1 MRKFPL
7 TKSKEKVGRNGLKV
21 EKPNRVSK
29 DEASLIRRMKS
40 ATESNPRTGLPEKV
54 TVVEAAR
61 KADDFNPGDRIPVV
75 VNKQEFEAMKR
86 HFGEPREHP
95 ETGVMQFGFGGNDQG
110 RSMANAGG
118 GGARGDSRGGG
129 RGGAMQGPNRDG
141 STMDVNPSGG
151 RAMQGPNRDG
161 STMDVNPTGAFNG
174 ARMGGAM
181 QGPNLDG
188 STIDVNPEGI
198 GNFENPDYQKPTTK
212 METPIPLKALM
223 QFAGMIAPTPFGLG
237 MKIGDYMGDLVG
249 QDQAAV
255 DAGLLESTRM
265 DDSVMGR
272 VDNIKGQGIGSF
284 GNAASDDRAAN
295 LNGLGGGMVGG
306 NQSNGLGRPISLG
319 QLPDVN
325 IAAMIKRGEIT
336 ADNAAALGLPL
347 QRYQQIAKQV
357 MPATPSAATAAAD
370 ASAQNQPYSPLNIT
384 GSSSFQTWPW
394 NNN

>member
-7 TKSKEKVGRNGLKV
+7 NKSKTKVGRNGLKI
-21 EKPNRVSK
+21 EKPERVSK
-29 DEASLIRRMKS
+29 DETSLIRRMKN

-61 KADDFNPGDRIPVV
+61 KADEFNPGDSIPVV
-75 VNKQEFEAMKR
+75 VNRNEFEAMKR

-118 GGARGDSRGGG
+118 GSGAKGDSRG
-129 RGGAMQGPNRDG
+129 N
-141 STMDVNPSGG
+141 G
-151 RAMQGPNRDG
+151 RAGNFSDAGYANRNETGYAVNAPGSDG
-161 STMDVNPTGAFNG
+161 M
-174 ARMGGAM
+174 MGGNSAAFS
-181 QGPNLDG
+181 G
-188 STIDVNPEGI
+188 SGKDDTVAAIGGI
-198 GNFENPDYQKPTTK
+198 PGSPGMPGYDPDAPKPTTK

-265 DDSVMGR
+265 DDPVMGR

-295 LNGLGGGMVGG
+295 LNGLGGGMTGG
-306 NQSNGLGRPISLG
+306 NQANGLGRPISLG

-347 QRYQQIAKQV
+347 QRYQQIARQV

-394 NNN
+394 NNS